1 VEVVKVLGIVQA
13 RLESTRFP
21 NKILAKIG
29 DKPLLE
35 FLLDRL
41 KLSKTISQIIV
52 ALPNTEANR
61 NLAPWIESLGFSAFY
76 GNNEDVLDRYF
87 EAAVSFEA
95 EVIVRITADC
105 PLVDPEIVDKVVS
118 NFLENPSCGI
128 STNTHPPTFPDGFDC
143 SVFSKDSLELAF
155 GYATNKY
162 DREHVTPYLYRK
174 YKDTLINHAC
184 ENDYSNLRVT
194 IDEKVDLEVVSSAVK
209 LLGESLKFTC
219 GDVIGLYKN
228 NPEIFYLNSEII
240 RNEGAIMNEGQKL
253 YKRAI
258 SVIPGGTML
267 FSKKP
272 ENFLPKV
279 WPTYYSKAKGC
290 EIWNL
295 EGQKFIDVSMMGIGT
310 NPLGYANDE
319 IDEAVVNAIRL
330 GNMSTLNSPEEV
342 YLAEK
347 LIQIHPWASQVRF
360 ARTGGEAS
368 SIAIRISRASTGK
381 DKIAFCGYHG
391 WHDWY
396 ISANIENS
404 LNLASHLMDGLD
416 SKGVPKVLIGSSV
429 PFVYNDIDSFNRAIE
444 DDDIGTVIME
454 VMRNIEP
461 DEGFLEYV
469 RAETERRGINLIFD
483 ECTSGFR
490 ETFGGL
496 HKRFQVIPDIAIFG
510 KALGNGYA
518 ITSVVGNQKI
528 MKYAQE
534 SFISSTFWTERS
546 GSVAALKT
554 LEIMERDKTWETI
567 QLYGKTISA
576 GWSRLAEK
584 YNLNVTIFGLD
595 SMIKIKLLDGNNQI
609 FKTFLTQEMLKEG
622 YLATTQFNASMA
634 HSDEI
639 IENYLICLEKVFC
652 KFSETMSE
660 GQPLMTLIDNELAHS
675 DFKRLN

>member
-1 VEVVKVLGIVQA
+1 MKILAIVQA
-13 RLESTRFP
+13 RLESSRLP
-21 NKILAKIG
+21 NKIVADIG
-29 DKPLLE
+29 NVPLLE
-35 FLLDRL
+35 FLLTRL
-41 KLSKTISQIIV
+41 NRAKTITQIVV
-52 ALPNTEANR
+52 ALPDTKANKD
-61 NLAPWIESLGFSAFY
+61 LAQWIEALGYSAFY
-76 GNNEDVLDRYF
+76 GNNKDVLARYL
-87 EAAVSFEA
+87 EAAVRFEA
-95 EVIVRITADC
+95 DIIVRITADC
-105 PLVDPEIVDKVVS
+105 PLVDPTIVDKVVT
-118 NFLENPSCGI
+118 NFLDNPKCGI
-128 STNTHPPTFPDGFDC
+128 STNTHPHTFPDGLDC

-155 GYATNKY
+155 ENATDEY

-174 YKDTLINHAC
+174 YEKSLVNYSCEKDFSH
-184 ENDYSNLRVT
+184 LRVT
-194 IDEKVDLEVVSSAVK
+194 IDEKVDLDVVSSVVE
-209 LLGESLKFTC
+209 LLGDYREFTYR
-219 GDVIGLYKN
+219 DIIDLARKN
-228 NPEIFYLNSEII
+228 PKVFLLNSEIS
-240 RNEGAIMNEGQKL
+240 RNEGSFMNEGQKL
-253 YKRAI
+253 YKRAT

-290 EIWNL
+290 AIWSL
-295 EGQKFIDVSMMGIGT
+295 EGEQFIDMSMMGIGT

-319 IDEAVVNAIRL
+319 IDDAVINSIKM
-330 GNMSTLNSPEEV
+330 GNMSTLNAPEEV

-347 LIQIHPWASQVRF
+347 LIEIHPWASQVRF

-368 SIAIRISRASTGK
+368 SIAIRISRASTGR
-381 DKIAFCGYHG
+381 DKVAFCGYHG

-404 LNLASHLMDGLD
+404 SNLASHLMDGLE
-416 SKGVPKVLIGSSV
+416 SKGVPKVLFGYSI
-429 PFVYNDIDSFNRAIE
+429 PFVYNDIGSFDKAIE
-444 DDDIGTVIME
+444 DDEVGTVIME

-461 DEGFLEYV
+461 DAGFLEYV
-469 RAETERRGINLIFD
+469 REVTEKRGINLIFD

-496 HKRFQVIPDIAIFG
+496 HKKFQVIPNIAIFG

-518 ITSVVGNQKI
+518 ITAVVGDKKI
-528 MKYAQE
+528 MKHAQE

-567 QLYGKTISA
+567 QLYGRSVA
-576 GWSRLAEK
+576 NGWTRLVEK
-584 YNLNVTIFGLD
+584 YNLDASIFGIK

-622 YLATTQFNASMA
+622 YLATTQFNASIA

-639 IENYLICLEKVFC
+639 IRNYLICLDRIFFKY
-652 KFSETMSE
+652 SQTISE
-660 GQPLMTLIDNELAHS
+660 GKPLLSLIENELANS